1 MISLISVP
9 SLASISHCYQI
20 NFLKFFFF
28 FNLFRSFRTTAE
40 LSRKHRVP
48 ASSLPQACTAF
59 PSISAPHSGSLVTGS
74 APPLTASAK
83 VHGLHWGVTS
93 GIGQLMSLDK
103 CITVLS
109 DRIVSYLSKIPVFC
123 AFRPSLPPTPEAAHL
138 LIFSLVLWFSKCH
151 IVGLIH
157 YIAFSHCLHF
167 VIFIQGLSMS
177 FHGLIAQFFSVLIN
191 IPVSGC
197 TTVYPFTY

>member
-28 FNLFRSFRTTAE
+28 FFFNLFRSFRTTAE

-48 ASSLPQACTAF
+48 CPPCPRHARLPLHQCTPQWFTCYSQRTSTESVVPSPWFTLGGHLWHWTAYEFGQMCNCAVRQNSL
-59 PSISAPHSGSLVTGS
+59 S
-74 APPLTASAK
+74 PLENSF
-83 VHGLHWGVTS
+83 
-93 GIGQLMSLDK
+93 
-103 CITVLS
+103 
-109 DRIVSYLSKIPVFC
+109 VFC
-123 AFRPSLPPTPEAAHL
+123 AFCPSLRPTPEAAHL
-138 LIFSLVLWFSKCH
+138 LIFSLVLWFLECH

-167 VIFIQGLSMS
+167 VIFI
-177 FHGLIAQFFSVLIN
+177 
-191 IPVSGC
+191 
-197 TTVYPFTY
+197 